1 MEKFLSATMLMPLLI
16 NQEYAEPII
25 AKFLKSS
32 DYQKKMIVE
41 QATELNQKPLV
52 KKFYFPTKATKTKNK
67 LRHYVGY
74 ATATETILER
84 TGFTKREVK
93 MEMSLIKDLKG
104 KFEFIL
110 QCDENN
116 GYIVTCKITPK
127 YRGQGLFP
135 VMVEAITT
143 HGFNDLGLRS
153 VSGSAR
159 PPRDE
164 TERDWRCD
172 RVAYRNNFET
182 GEIVKLTRLHKL
194 WLSQKY
200 AVHSKVIGSDDPE
213 GFAFLNPKS
222 LSELPKEELVNLD
235 EYHPKSEE
243 NTFVYLM
250 EQKEAAA

>member
-1 MEKFLSATMLMPLLI
+1 MEKFLSVTMLLPLLQ
-16 NQEYAEPII
+16 NQEYAAQTI
-25 AKFLKSS
+25 AKFLGGSE
-32 DYQKKMIVE
+32 YQRRLIVE
-41 QATELNQKPLV
+41 QAAELNQKPLI
-52 KKFYFPTKATKTKNK
+52 KEFQFPTKATKTKNK

-84 TGFTKREVK
+84 TGFAKREIK
-93 MEMSLIKDLKG
+93 MEMSLIKDLNG

-110 QCDENN
+110 QCDEDN

-135 VMVEAITT
+135 VMVEAITK

-164 TERDWRCD
+164 TERDWRYD
-172 RVAYRNNFET
+172 RISYRNNFET

-213 GFAFLNPKS
+213 GFAILNPKY

-250 EQKEAAA
+250 KKKGAVL